1 MVAHRHGPL
10 LVLAGPGTGKTTTI
24 VEAICARLL
33 DPVDPLAPDAVLAL
47 TFGRRAATEL
57 RDRVT
62 SRLGGGVVPV
72 VATFHSFAYALLR
85 RTDSAEEYLNPPR
98 LMSGAEEDVR
108 IRELL
113 RGAVA
118 DGSIDWPEDLAG
130 ALPTLGL
137 ANQVR
142 AVLARARELGLE
154 GDDLRRIGRASGR
167 PAWMAVGQLARQEQD
182 VMLLE
187 NVIDYAEL
195 LFRAVLRASEPAVT
209 ALLHRQYRAI
219 YVDEYQDTDP
229 LQIALL
235 ARLAGPQATLVAVG
249 DPDQAIYGFRG
260 ADVGGLLRFPHE
272 FPGPSGEPAPIVVL
286 GRTRRFGP
294 RIRAAATAVL
304 GSRLAAGLPSQSQR
318 AHRHPVCDVS
328 PMPGSDAVTIRTYDS
343 RGALAAHVARE
354 IRLAHVRRGVPWAQL
369 AVLVR
374 SGPQIATVQRA
385 LQAAGVPIVVAADEI
400 PLRSEPAVAILL
412 GALALASDPAAATP
426 TQVLDVLAGPLV
438 GLGASDLRR
447 LGRALRAEQHEAGF
461 ASPPSDLLIRDLA
474 LAGVGASAD
483 GPVAAPAEPSGWRP
497 DDPALVC
504 VARFRALMSQ
514 AHAEIAGGASPQD
527 ALWTLWTGGTVP
539 HGWSGRL
546 RSAALGGS
554 RSAHHDLDA
563 VIALFDNAERLT
575 GRYPGFLGVRRFL
588 DSLADQQIP
597 AEPVADRGT
606 RSEAVRV
613 LTAHR
618 AKGLEWDEVWVLGA
632 EEGVW
637 PDLRSRGSTL
647 RAEELTAT
655 GIGAGPRPAD
665 LLQEER
671 RLFYV
676 ACTRARSR
684 LHVTAIDERDQG
696 GERPSRFVD
705 DLRDGVAGV
714 DVAHVPGRPPHPVS
728 LDGLVADLR
737 SAAQDPA
744 APATIRAAAVERLAL
759 LAAQVGGD
767 GHPIAPLADPRT
779 WWGLRPMTELDR
791 PVRDPEQPVA
801 LSGSGLDAMLAC
813 PLKWF
818 LEREVHA
825 ETPRHS
831 ATAFGSVVHAIAD
844 FVAKGD
850 IPENLDDMDA
860 EVDRIWSEIRFE
872 ARWQS
877 QAERREARAALA
889 RFLAYHVRRDRELV
903 DTEAH
908 VGTMVDVPTPG
919 GGTDT
924 VHLRGFVDRVE
935 RDSLGR
941 MVAIDLKNMRGGV
954 REKDIPEHG
963 QLGVYQLIIRE
974 GGLPTEGS
982 GAESEPAPE
991 VGGAALVQ
999 LRIPAGKADDGPKV
1013 QFQEA
1018 LGAERP
1024 TWVETRLGEAAQL
1037 LRPGGLRG
1045 HGRSRLP
1052 VLRLPHDLPGAGR
1065 GRAGAVMT
1073 ATSPVPLTKAVLDDA
1088 LGFSLTDEQWAAVSA
1103 SFAPAV
1109 IVAGAGSGKT
1119 TSMSARVAWL
1129 VGSGYVR
1136 PDEVLGLT
1144 FTTKATAQLL
1154 ASMRRSLAALA
1165 AAASSTSPAR
1175 RATRSASRRC

>member
-1 MVAHRHGPL
+1 MPLILDMQPVPPAAAPVLDDQQARVVAHRQGPM

-24 VEAICARLL
+24 VEAVCGRLL
-33 DPVDPLAPDAVLAL
+33 DPVDPLAPDEVLAL

-62 SRLGGGVVPV
+62 ARLGGGVVPV
-72 VATFHSFAYALLR
+72 VSTFHSFAYALLR
-85 RTDSAEEYLNPPR
+85 RTDSPEEYLHPPR

-118 DGSIDWPEDLAG
+118 DGSIDWPDDLVG

-137 ANQVR
+137 ANEVR

-154 GDDLRRIGRASGR
+154 DDDLRRIGRASGR
-167 PAWMAVGQLARQEQD
+167 AAWVAVGQLARQEQE

-195 LFRAVLRASEPAVT
+195 LFRAVLRASEPPVT
-209 ALLHRQYRAI
+209 AMLHRQYRAV

-229 LQIALL
+229 LQVALL
-235 ARLAGPQATLVAVG
+235 ARLVGPQAALVAVG

-260 ADVGGLLRFPHE
+260 ADVGGLLRFPRT
-272 FPGPSGEPAPIVVL
+272 FPTAAGEPAPIVVL

-304 GSRLAAGLPSQSQR
+304 GSRLAVGLPPQSQL
-318 AHRHPVCDVS
+318 AHRQPACAPVPDPDDDTVS
-328 PMPGSDAVTIRTYDS
+328 VRTYDS
-343 RGALAAHVARE
+343 RGAQAAHVARE
-354 IRLAHVRRGVPWAQL
+354 VRLAHVQRSVPWARL

-374 SGPQIATVQRA
+374 SGPQIAAVQRA
-385 LQAAGVPIVVAADEI
+385 LQAAGVPTVVAADEV
-400 PLRSEPAVAILL
+400 PLRSEPAVAVLL
-412 GALALASDPAAATP
+412 DALELASAPAAALP
-426 TQVLDVLAGPLV
+426 AQVIDSLSGPLV

-447 LGRALRAEQHEAGF
+447 LGRALRADRHEAGF
-461 ASPPSDLLIRDLA
+461 SAPPSDLLIRDLA
-474 LAGVGASAD
+474 LAGIGTD
-483 GPVAAPAEPSGWRP
+483 DPAEATGAPSNWRP
-497 DDPALVC
+497 DDPVLLAL
-504 VARFRALMSQ
+504 ARFRALIEQ
-514 AHAEIAGGASPQD
+514 AHAQIAGGAAPQD
-527 ALWTLWTGGTVP
+527 ALWTLWTGGPVP
-539 HGWSGRL
+539 HGWPGRL
-546 RSAALGGS
+546 RAAALGGS

-597 AEPVADRGT
+597 AEPVADRGAQ
-606 RSEAVRV
+606 SEAVRV

-637 PDLRSRGSTL
+637 PDLRARGSTL

-676 ACTRARSR
+676 ACTRARLR
-684 LHVTAIDERDQG
+684 LHVTAIDEHDQG
-696 GERPSRFVD
+696 GDRPSRFID
-705 DLRDGVAGV
+705 DLIDNGVATE
-714 DVAHVPGRPPHPVS
+714 VAHVPGRPSHPVS
-728 LDGLVADLR
+728 LEGLVAALR
-737 SAAQDPA
+737 AAAQDPA
-744 APATIRAAAVERLAL
+744 SPAMLRTAAIERLAL
-759 LAAQVGGD
+759 LAAQVDDQGVAV
-767 GHPIAPLADPRT
+767 APLADPRR
-779 WWGLRPMTELDR
+779 WWGLLMPTELDR
-791 PVRDPEQPVA
+791 PVRDPAQPVA

-877 QAERREARAALA
+877 QAERREARAALS

-903 DTEAH
+903 GTEEF
-908 VGTMVDVPTPG
+908 VGALVDVPTPA
-919 GGTDT
+919 GGTEA

-935 RDSLGR
+935 RDSEGR
-941 MVAIDLKNMRGGV
+941 LVAIDLKNMRGGV
-954 REKDIPEHG
+954 RAKDIPEHG

-974 GGLPTEGS
+974 GGLN
-982 GAESEPAPE
+982 AEPAVGVVEPAPE

-999 LRIPAGKADDGPKV
+999 LRIPAGKDDDGPKV

-1018 LGAERP
+1018 LDIERP
-1024 TWVETRLGEAAQL
+1024 TWIETRLGEAAEL
-1037 LRPGGLRG
+1037 LRDEAFVATVGQGCRYCAYRTTCPAQPEGEQ
-1045 HGRSRLP
+1045 
-1052 VLRLPHDLPGAGR
+1052 VL
-1065 GRAGAVMT
+1065 T
-1073 ATSPVPLTKAVLDDA
+1073 
-1088 LGFSLTDEQWAAVSA
+1088 
-1103 SFAPAV
+1103 
-1109 IVAGAGSGKT
+1109 
-1119 TSMSARVAWL
+1119 
-1129 VGSGYVR
+1129 
-1136 PDEVLGLT
+1136 
-1144 FTTKATAQLL
+1144 
-1154 ASMRRSLAALA
+1154 
-1165 AAASSTSPAR
+1165 
-1175 RATRSASRRC
+1175 